1 MRRRLPARHRA
12 WVLAKIAVAAWLL
25 VYAIVTPPATSALL
39 GGFVWVW
46 VGVAVSGLALSVVG
60 MYLAIQ
66 RGRAHRGRML
76 ELAGLIVAIAGP
88 LIHALTLCFIIVPL
102 YMEGGDWTGRLG
114 PLAQSLAIT
123 AFLRVRYVEVR
134 DRIGGAR

>member
-1 MRRRLPARHRA
+1 MRRLPARHRA
-12 WVLAKIAVAAWLL
+12 WVVAKLAVILWLV

-46 VGVAVSGLALSVVG
+46 VGVAVAGVVLSVVG
-60 MYLAIQ
+60 MVMAVQ
-66 RGRAHRGRML
+66 RGHAKRGRML
-76 ELAGLIVAIAGP
+76 ELAGLILAIVGP
-88 LIHALTLCFIIVPL
+88 LIHAVTLCFIIVPL
-102 YMEGGDWTGRLG
+102 YLDGGDWTGRLG
-114 PLAQSLAIT
+114 PLGQSVAII